1 MSGHPLRE
9 VCTLDSWPVGKWA
22 HHWHS
27 ASLSRC
33 LPGDIP
39 NCMCLWHTLSYL
51 MTRAFR
57 PSEHNWLKHRG
68 STSLCCV
75 MSYHCCDGLFS
86 FHSISLSLSVGHS
99 YHCCDGPFIAFH
111 CAWLLYHTTDVGLY
125 AFHSFS
131 LCLMVVLPPVWL
143 VGLFTFHIISMFIRC
158 QTSEV

>member
-1 MSGHPLRE
+1 MPHFLDQSVVSGWCGQYCACHLYFPDNFQIPILGLVNLGSEVIVFLMSSEGVVCTHDSRANASLWLPSGNLNCMSGHPLRE

-33 LPGDIP
+33 LPGDNP

-68 STSLCCV
+68 STSLCLLCHV
-75 MSYHCCDGLFS
+75 IPLLWWSVL
-86 FHSISLSLSVGHS
+86 LS
-99 YHCCDGPFIAFH
+99 
-111 CAWLLYHTTDVGLY
+111 
-125 AFHSFS
+125 
-131 LCLMVVLPPVWL
+131 
-143 VGLFTFHIISMFIRC
+143 
-158 QTSEV
+158 